1 MKEDLVTYYNELDGF
16 AKEQIDKA
24 IINHIHSKRA
34 SKTYCLKACPKC
46 GCLNPKWKSGG
57 RTNSN
62 KQMLKCP
69 ECGKRTCVDYGQL
82 TAHSHQDE
90 SAWDILIKDTFDEVS
105 VEETAAKLNIST
117 YTVWRMQ
124 HKLLHFLEFLEKD
137 TLVANEIEI
146 DETYVL
152 NSHKG
157 EKIENTKARKRGGVA
172 SKRGLSN
179 EQVCIVTAVQ
189 RGAHSIAQV
198 TNMGNPTA
206 QDILKISNNI
216 QSNSMVWVDGKTSYD
231 NLIKYRQCEARVME
245 TYKSYT
251 TIDHLNNVNAFHTL
265 IQKRYKRYGG
275 VATKYLNRYLALFVN
290 IRRYAGCDLQEILL
304 FIKKRMRQH
313 TDFFRIVDMKTT
325 DLFYYTTGNSPFC

>member
-1 MKEDLVTYYNELDGF
+1 MKEDLVTYNNELDGF

-24 IINHIHSKRA
+24 IIDHIHFKFA
-34 SKTYCLKACPKC
+34 STTYCLK
-46 GCLNPKWKSGG
+46 
-57 RTNSN
+57 T
-62 KQMLKCP
+62 CP

-117 YTVWRMQ
+117 YTVWRMR

-157 EKIENTKARKRGGVA
+157 EKIENTKARKRGGIA

-189 RGAHSIAQV
+189 RGVHSIA
-198 TNMGNPTA
+198 
-206 QDILKISNNI
+206 
-216 QSNSMVWVDGKTSYD
+216 
-231 NLIKYRQCEARVME
+231 
-245 TYKSYT
+245 
-251 TIDHLNNVNAFHTL
+251 
-265 IQKRYKRYGG
+265 
-275 VATKYLNRYLALFVN
+275 
-290 IRRYAGCDLQEILL
+290 
-304 FIKKRMRQH
+304 
-313 TDFFRIVDMKTT
+313 
-325 DLFYYTTGNSPFC
+325 